1 MNQKGFLLLFLF
13 FGSSLSLNLLIAHS
27 SSYVSDV
34 QRKLSAY
41 FNVTLFAA
49 ATATPTMS
57 YLSQFDV
64 VFAFSDGTY
73 QDPITLGNNL
83 ASFVDGGKG
92 VVLAMFDF
100 GGASFSDQLQGRF
113 VNYLAITPSTF
124 VSGTQQTL
132 VPLITGHPLL
142 HGVSSFSGGT
152 ASYRG
157 GIWGPLAT
165 KVAQWSDGRPLIG
178 ARSIAGVNRV
188 DLAFYPPSSDIRS
201 DFWSSTT
208 NGVAI
213 MVNAVNYVSN
223 SGACGSFSSCSSCT
237 KGGCQWCLDTNVCS
251 TPNFTC
257 EDRVT
262 IPSNCPLTCSS
273 FSSCSTCVDASNGG
287 GCSWCLTTNTCISH
301 QNSPSCSDVI
311 NHKNFCPSL
320 LKMKLLD

>member
-1 MNQKGFLLLFLF
+1 MVLVLFLF

-27 SSYVSDV
+27 SSYVADV
-34 QRKLSAY
+34 QRKLSPF

-49 ATATPTMS
+49 ASSTPTMS

-73 QDPITLGNNL
+73 SDPVTFGNNL

-92 VVLAMFDF
+92 VVLGMFDF
-100 GGASFSDQLQGRF
+100 GGSSVADQIQGRF
-113 VNYLAITPSTF
+113 VNYMTITPSSF
-124 VSGTQQTL
+124 VSGTLQTL
-132 VPLITGHPLL
+132 VPLIAGHPLL
-142 HGVSSFSGGT
+142 NGVTSFSGGS

-157 GIWGPLAT
+157 GTWGPFAT

-178 ARSIAGVNRV
+178 VRNIAGVNRV

-201 DFWSSTT
+201 DFWNSAT
-208 NGVAI
+208 NGVNI

-223 SGACGSFSSCSSCT
+223 GGGCGPHSTCSTCT

-257 EDRVT
+257 EDRIT
-262 IPSNCPLTCSS
+262 IPSNCPITCSS
-273 FSSCSTCVDASNGG
+273 FSSCSTCVDSNNNGA
-287 GCSWCLTTNTCISH
+287 CTWCLTSSTCIPH
-301 QNSPSCSDVI
+301 QTSPSCSDVI
-311 NHKNFCPSL
+311 NHKNFCPSMS
-320 LKMKLLD
+320 KMRFVD